1 MTQYDRWKLDTPPYL
16 EDTEEEEGQEE
27 TEEEESDED

>member
-16 EDTEEEEGQEE
+16 EDSEEEEEQEE

>member
-16 EDTEEEEGQEE
+16 EDTEEEEEEE

>member
-16 EDTEEEEGQEE
+16 EGTEEEEEEE

>member
-16 EDTEEEEGQEE
+16 EDTEEEEQEE

>member
-16 EDTEEEEGQEE
+16 EDTEEEEEQEE

>member
-16 EDTEEEEGQEE
+16 EDTEEEQEE

>member
-16 EDTEEEEGQEE
+16 EDTDEEEEQEE

>member
-16 EDTEEEEGQEE
+16 EDTEEEEEE